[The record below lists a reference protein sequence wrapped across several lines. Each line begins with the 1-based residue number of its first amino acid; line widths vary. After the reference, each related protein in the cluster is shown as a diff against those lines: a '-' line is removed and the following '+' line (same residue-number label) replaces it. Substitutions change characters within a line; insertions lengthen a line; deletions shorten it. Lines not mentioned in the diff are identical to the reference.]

1 MAAVTARLTRFG
13 TPALVGAA
21 LAMVLALTVS
31 GFTNTLFAGLSGGA
45 ATGAPISIDSPQ
57 PGMDFSSTSKDAIS
71 SGGVVAPGIG
81 GVAGDRVDL
90 VRYGNIALEVPDAA
104 KSLKEI
110 VAAVTAAGGYISSSS
125 QYGDPEVP
133 FTSATFR
140 IPATSFDA
148 VMATLHSSGKLLS
161 EDTGSY
167 EVTMQLVDLEARLK
181 NLRASEAAYLSLM
194 KRAVSVSDIVA
205 VQAELSIV
213 QGDIESFD
221 AQRAALADQ
230 VAMANVSVTLSE
242 PASPISDASSN
253 FDLGRELSNALANLI
268 NVGRAVIVAVIN
280 IVVVAIP
287 IAVLGG
293 LFGSLLARGAAP
305 LIAWFKKMVGGSR
318 KGARRAARR

>member
-1 MAAVTARLTRFG
+1 
-13 TPALVGAA
+13 
-21 LAMVLALTVS
+21 
-31 GFTNTLFAGLSGGA
+31 
-45 ATGAPISIDSPQ
+45 
-57 PGMDFSSTSKDAIS
+57 
-71 SGGVVAPGIG
+71 
-81 GVAGDRVDL
+81 
-90 VRYGNIALEVPDAA
+90 
-104 KSLKEI
+104 
-110 VAAVTAAGGYISSSS
+110 
-125 QYGDPEVP
+125 
-133 FTSATFR
+133 
-140 IPATSFDA
+140 
-148 VMATLHSSGKLLS
+148 MATLHSSGKLLS

-305 LIAWFKKMVGGSR
+305 LMAWFKKMVGGSR
-318 KGARRAARR
+318 KGARRAVRR